1 MKIKTEWDLSPL
13 LSGDHDPAIEK
24 RKKDAEKRVDAFV
37 KKWKNR
43 TDFLSQPKVLR
54 EALDDYELWAK
65 ECGWSNGVDYYFWLR
80 SMQDQSSTE
89 IKAKNQQI
97 EDFAKDMANRISFFS
112 IAVSKIP
119 KENQKKF
126 LDAKELTPYHHH
138 LRKCFRAAEHIL
150 NESEEK
156 IMRLK
161 ATSAHDNWVRMTET
175 FLSKE
180 EREVL
185 NEKGVKEKKSFDGI
199 LDLTRSTNKKVR
211 DEAAE
216 AFNDILR
223 KHAEV
228 AENELNSVFEDRK
241 VNDLLR
247 KYPRPDSARHVS
259 DDIETETVDSIV
271 KSISGAFDVS
281 QRYYALKAKLMGVK
295 KLAYHERGVPYGE
308 AEKHYSYEESLSLV
322 RKVLGKLDPEFGEI
336 IDMFSDGHIDVY
348 PRKGKSAGGF
358 CVYWLPTH
366 PVYIFLNHNNKLQD
380 VRTMAHEFGH
390 GINNEIMK
398 KKQHA
403 LYFGTSLAT
412 AEVASTF
419 MEDFVLEEIGKSADD
434 SLKLSLIMKRLDDNV
449 SSIFRQIAC
458 YRFEQELHS
467 TYREK
472 GYLSKEELG
481 KIFQKHM
488 AAYMGDAVEQSP
500 GSENW
505 WVYWSHIRREFYV
518 YSYASGL
525 LISKYLQRAVRKDPK
540 FIEKVKEFLSA
551 GESASPTEIFKKMGI
566 DITQERFWKEGVA
579 EIETQLKEA
588 EKLAKKLGKI

>member
-1 MKIKTEWDLSPL
+1 
-13 LSGDHDPAIEK
+13 
-24 RKKDAEKRVDAFV
+24 
-37 KKWKNR
+37 
-43 TDFLSQPKVLR
+43 
-54 EALDDYELWAK
+54 
-65 ECGWSNGVDYYFWLR
+65 
-80 SMQDQSSTE
+80 
-89 IKAKNQQI
+89 
-97 EDFAKDMANRISFFS
+97 
-112 IAVSKIP
+112 
-119 KENQKKF
+119 
-126 LDAKELTPYHHH
+126 
-138 LRKCFRAAEHIL
+138 
-150 NESEEK
+150 
-156 IMRLK
+156 
-161 ATSAHDNWVRMTET
+161 
-175 FLSKE
+175 
-180 EREVL
+180 
-185 NEKGVKEKKSFDGI
+185 
-199 LDLTRSTNKKVR
+199 
-211 DEAAE
+211 
-216 AFNDILR
+216 
-223 KHAEV
+223 
-228 AENELNSVFEDRK
+228 
-241 VNDLLR
+241 LR